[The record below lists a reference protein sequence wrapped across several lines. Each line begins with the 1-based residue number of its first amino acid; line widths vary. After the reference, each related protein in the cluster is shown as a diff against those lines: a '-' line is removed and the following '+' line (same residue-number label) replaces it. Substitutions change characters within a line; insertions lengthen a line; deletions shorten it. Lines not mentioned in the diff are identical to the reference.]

1 MAFKF
6 LKVHLCVVCICV
18 YMYMGT
24 NMCAGAY
31 TCVYTHMG
39 KPEVELVLFFRC
51 FLTYIWRQSFSLEP
65 RAHLGS
71 LVDYPKSWVIV
82 GPLHYFKHLWDAEDP
97 NTVS

>member
-1 MAFKF
+1 M
-6 LKVHLCVVCICV
+6 CV

-31 TCVYTHMG
+31 THME
-39 KPEVELVLFFRC
+39 KSEVVLGISFHC
-51 FLTYIWRQSFSLEP
+51 FLPYIWRQRFSLEP

-82 GPLHYFKHLWDAEDP
+82 GPLHYLKHLWDAGDP
-97 NTVS
+97 NIVS